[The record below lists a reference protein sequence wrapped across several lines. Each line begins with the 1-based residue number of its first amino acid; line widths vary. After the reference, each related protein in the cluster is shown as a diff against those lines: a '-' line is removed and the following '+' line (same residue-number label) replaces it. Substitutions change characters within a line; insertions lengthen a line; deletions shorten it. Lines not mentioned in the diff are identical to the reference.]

1 MHLEP
6 FELFGL
12 QHLLTLSIAALVIF
26 TTCFYFRNK
35 KNDTKYT
42 AGIAI
47 AVLLVVQ
54 VIIGM
59 LNTFS
64 FDHNWQ
70 EVFPLHMCDLSALA
84 IAYYLWKREKV
95 FFNCAFFWGI
105 GGATMALLTPDV
117 DFAYPNAV
125 FFPFFYIHSLILLG
139 VFFSVIALK
148 QRPFLNDVHK
158 VIGISLVL
166 MIFIYL
172 ANYLL
177 GDGAN
182 FWYLNDK
189 PDNATIMNLFPD
201 PPYHILVTIPVAI
214 ALFYIIYMPLWIKD
228 LITKND

>member
-1 MHLEP
+1 MDIEP
-6 FELFGL
+6 FNLFGL
-12 QHLLTLSIAALVIF
+12 QHLIVLFIAASIIF
-26 TTCFYFRNK
+26 GVSFFFRNK
-35 KNDTKYT
+35 DESKQFT
-42 AGIAI
+42 AGVSI
-47 AVLLVVQ
+47 AVLLIVHEIEQ
-54 VIIGM
+54 IF
-59 LNTFS
+59 NTFT
-64 FDHNWQ
+64 FNLAWQ
-70 EVFPLHMCDLSALA
+70 EAVPLHMCDLSAFA
-84 IAYYLWKREKV
+84 IAYYLWKREKI

-125 FFPFFYIHSLILLG
+125 FLPFFYGHTLILLG

-148 QRPFLNDVHK
+148 QRPYLQDVHN

-166 MIFIYL
+166 MVIIFF

-189 PDNATIMNLFPD
+189 PDNATIMNLFPE

-214 ALFYIIYMPLWIKD
+214 ALFYIIYLPLWIRDK
-228 LITKND
+228 LS

>member
-1 MHLEP
+1 MDIEP
-6 FELFGL
+6 FNLFGL
-12 QHLLTLSIAALVIF
+12 QHLIVLFIAASIIF
-26 TTCFYFRNK
+26 GVSFFFRNK
-35 KNDTKYT
+35 DESKQFT
-42 AGIAI
+42 AGVSI
-47 AVLLVVQ
+47 AVLLIVHEIEQ
-54 VIIGM
+54 IF
-59 LNTFS
+59 NTFT
-64 FDHNWQ
+64 FNLAWQ
-70 EVFPLHMCDLSALA
+70 EAIPLHMCDLSAFA
-84 IAYYLWKREKV
+84 IAYYLWKREKI

-125 FFPFFYIHSLILLG
+125 FLPFFYGHTLILLG

-148 QRPFLNDVHK
+148 QRPYLKDVHN

-166 MIFIYL
+166 MVIIFF

-189 PDNATIMNLFPD
+189 PDNATIMNLFPE

-214 ALFYIIYMPLWIKD
+214 ALFYIIYLPLWIRDK
-228 LITKND
+228 LS

>member
-12 QHLLTLSIAALVIF
+12 QHLITLSIAALVIF
-26 TTCFYFRNK
+26 STCFYFRNK
-35 KNDTKYT
+35 NNDRKHT

-139 VFFSVIALK
+139 VFFSVFALK

-182 FWYLNDK
+182 FWYLNK
-189 PDNATIMNLFPD
+189 EFA
-201 PPYHILVTIPVAI
+201 VTF
-214 ALFYIIYMPLWIKD
+214 ALHLGARW
-228 LITKND
+228 

>member
-1 MHLEP
+1 MDIEP
-6 FELFGL
+6 FNLFGL
-12 QHLLTLSIAALVIF
+12 QHLIVLFIAASIIF
-26 TTCFYFRNK
+26 GVSFFFRDK
-35 KNDTKYT
+35 DESKQFT
-42 AGIAI
+42 AGVSI
-47 AVLLVVQ
+47 AVLLIVHEIEQ
-54 VIIGM
+54 IF
-59 LNTFS
+59 NTFT
-64 FDHNWQ
+64 FNLAWQ
-70 EVFPLHMCDLSALA
+70 EAIPLHMCDLSAFA
-84 IAYYLWKREKV
+84 IAYYLWKREKI

-125 FFPFFYIHSLILLG
+125 FLPFFYGHTLILLG

-148 QRPFLNDVHK
+148 QRPYLKDVHN

-166 MIFIYL
+166 MVIIFF

-189 PDNATIMNLFPD
+189 PDNATIMNLFPE

-214 ALFYIIYMPLWIKD
+214 ALFYIIYLPLWIRDK
-228 LITKND
+228 LS

>member
-26 TTCFYFRNK
+26 TTCFYFRDKN
-35 KNDTKYT
+35 NDTKYT

-64 FDHNWQ
+64 FDLNWQ

-139 VFFSVIALK
+139 VFFSVIALN
-148 QRPFLNDVHK
+148 QRPYLNDVHK

-189 PDNATIMNLFPD
+189 PGNATIMNLFPD

-228 LITKND
+228 LVTKNE

>member
-1 MHLEP
+1 MHVEP
-6 FELFGL
+6 FDLFGL
-12 QHLLTLSIAALVIF
+12 QHLLTLSIATVLIF
-26 TTCFYFRNK
+26 TICFYFQNK
-35 KNDTKYT
+35 NNGTKYS

-47 AVLLVVQ
+47 AALLVVHQ
-54 VIIGM
+54 INGI
-59 LNTFS
+59 LNTFT
-64 FDHNWQ
+64 FNHAWQ
-70 EVFPLHMCDLSALA
+70 EAFPLHMCDLSAFA
-84 IAYYLWKREKV
+84 IAYYLCKREKI

-117 DFAYPNAV
+117 DFAFPNAV
-125 FFPFFYIHSLILLG
+125 FVPFFYAHSLILLG
-139 VFFSVIALK
+139 VFFSVISLK
-148 QRPFLNDVHK
+148 QRPYLNDVHK

-172 ANYLL
+172 ANFVL

-182 FWYLNDK
+182 FWYLNAK

-214 ALFYIIYMPLWIKD
+214 ALFYIIYLPLWIKD